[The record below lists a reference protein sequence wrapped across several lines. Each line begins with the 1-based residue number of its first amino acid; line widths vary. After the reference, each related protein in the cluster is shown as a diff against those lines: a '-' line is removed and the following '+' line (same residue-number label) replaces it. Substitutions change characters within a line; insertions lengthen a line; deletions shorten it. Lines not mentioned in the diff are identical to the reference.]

1 MEHHCAR
8 GGVQSVSMGFS
19 VDEAL
24 TIKKQLEDPNT
35 YIQEMNIYFSDREIA
50 EKAIE
55 EFKDDLIKL
64 YTWDFNF

>member
-1 MEHHCAR
+1 MSYFIYYNHR
-8 GGVQSVSMGFS
+8 
-19 VDEAL
+19 DE
-24 TIKKQLEDPNT
+24 TLEVCSNAF
-35 YIQEMNIYFSDREIA
+35 IQEMNIYFSDREIA